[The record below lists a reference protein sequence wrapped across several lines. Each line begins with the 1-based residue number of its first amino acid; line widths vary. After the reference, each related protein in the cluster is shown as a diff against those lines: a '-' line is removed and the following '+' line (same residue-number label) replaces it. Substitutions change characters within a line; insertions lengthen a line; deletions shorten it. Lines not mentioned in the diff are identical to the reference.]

1 MREILIARIPWGRNE
16 KHDVHFEYAVGLRYG
31 DLGVCKEIIE
41 HSPGHI
47 DVLFE
52 EAFITY
58 CDGLITKGK
67 IKDENQE

>member
-1 MREILIARIPWGRNE
+1 MREILIARIPWGTNDRR
-16 KHDVHFEYAVGLRYG
+16 DVYYEYAVGFFFD
-31 DLGVCKEIIE
+31 DLGVCQKIVE

-58 CDGLITKGK
+58 CNGLITKGK
-67 IKDENQE
+67 INHENQE